1 MKISYSQA
9 AALEVVTR
17 AQSESELWVML
28 HNGRDIE
35 ETSHNRFI

>member
-9 AALEVVTR
+9 AALEVVPR

-28 HNGRDIE
+28 HMEGLLVHGLVRY
-35 ETSHNRFI
+35 